1 MNFLYNDKLSILE
14 ENYNVAKKRAMAL
27 NRKLIKLPELRNQ
40 VNSEIN
46 KYLTKGVWTEKCFDQ
61 NLKKHYLPLNY
72 VKSQSTTTP
81 TRIIDPSAKG
91 KNNVS
96 LNCTQR
102 YGFSQV
108 GDLRG
113 ILLKFRAAQQVLVGD
128 ISKFFNSFNLTKE
141 DQSLR
146 RMLIPKEGF
155 GVTENP
161 TLIEVVPTK
170 MGFGDRAAPVL
181 AIIGK
186 NSNVATFTTETAT
199 NLQDDVSRALIDQ
212 AYMDDVFADVPWDQ
226 DINEVTEAINQL
238 ITKGG
243 MTIKQ

>member
-1 MNFLYNDKLSILE
+1 
-14 ENYNVAKKRAMAL
+14 
-27 NRKLIKLPELRNQ
+27 
-40 VNSEIN
+40 
-46 KYLTKGVWTEKCFDQ
+46 
-61 NLKKHYLPLNY
+61 
-72 VKSQSTTTP
+72 
-81 TRIIDPSAKG
+81 
-91 KNNVS
+91 
-96 LNCTQR
+96 
-102 YGFSQV
+102 
-108 GDLRG
+108 
-113 ILLKFRAAQQVLVGD
+113 
-128 ISKFFNSFNLTKE
+128 
-141 DQSLR
+141 
-146 RMLIPKEGF
+146 MLIPKEGF

-199 NLQDDVSRALIDQ
+199 NLQDDVSRVLIDQ

-243 MTIKQ
+243 MTIKQWTHETEESAKFLGYTWCPKEDTMSLKNWMNLDTKIKDQKLHQISIRIM